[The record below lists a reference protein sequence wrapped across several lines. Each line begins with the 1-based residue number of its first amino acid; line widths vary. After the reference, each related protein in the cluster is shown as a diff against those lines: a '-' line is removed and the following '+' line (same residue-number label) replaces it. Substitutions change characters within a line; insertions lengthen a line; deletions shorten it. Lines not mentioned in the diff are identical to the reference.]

1 MWQSRLRLL
10 REKAEAQELT
20 DEEKQDVA
28 KGERAVQERID
39 ECSRLREM
47 GAKFVAGSDCGWGAY
62 PFGYFARE
70 IEALAKAGLTPMEAL
85 MSGTSEA
92 ARALRDLR
100 QGRDPGGGEASRHP
114 GGERRPYQESNSLG
128 GCGRRLQAGPVGRA

>member
-10 REKAEAQELT
+10 KEKAEAQELT
-20 DEEKQDVA
+20 DEDKQEVA

-62 PFGYFARE
+62 PFGYFSHG
-70 IEALAKAGLTPMEAL
+70 K
-85 MSGTSEA
+85 
-92 ARALRDLR
+92 LRL
-100 QGRDPGGGEASRHP
+100 
-114 GGERRPYQESNSLG
+114 
-128 GCGRRLQAGPVGRA
+128 